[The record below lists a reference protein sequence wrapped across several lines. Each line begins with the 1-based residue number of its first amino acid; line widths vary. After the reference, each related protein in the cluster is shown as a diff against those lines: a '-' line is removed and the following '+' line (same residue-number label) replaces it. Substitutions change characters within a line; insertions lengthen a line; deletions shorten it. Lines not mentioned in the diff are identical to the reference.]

1 MLLPLASLSVHKL
14 IGSVGNDIGFASII
28 AVAILIVLYFA
39 HARET
44 TALREQLEESQQ
56 HVAGLEARV
65 AQLMQGSGMRR
76 APAPGGSMPVP
87 PPAGVRLP
95 TAPRPTAAPSP
106 TVRRVPS
113 PATAAASAGP
123 PSARTAAPDV
133 RDAGVPEPPRRNGAN
148 GVPAAP
154 AGMGAPALASA
165 TRFIAKPATANGA
178 ARAAGAAPRVA
189 GPFPSR
195 PVPRPVE
202 AAGAPGSGA
211 PPSRISSR
219 PRPANSF
226 PLLEEDPLGP
236 GWLSGR
242 LLPIAVGA
250 VALLVIVVGLVVI
263 LSSGGTSAGK
273 ASPKASASQQASSS
287 PAAAKHV
294 TQAKLPP
301 FNPAH
306 VTVAV
311 MNGTAVA
318 GLAADVGTKLAGDGY
333 KQGNITNASSQT
345 EQLSYVY
352 YLTGRDRAANLRAA
366 KHVAK
371 ALALGSSRVQPA
383 NSAVLTSCA
392 ISASGASLGSCSANV
407 VVSLGQDRASLAS
420 SSAAG

>member
-1 MLLPLASLSVHKL
+1 
-14 IGSVGNDIGFASII
+14 
-28 AVAILIVLYFA
+28 
-39 HARET
+39 
-44 TALREQLEESQQ
+44 
-56 HVAGLEARV
+56 
-65 AQLMQGSGMRR
+65 
-76 APAPGGSMPVP
+76 
-87 PPAGVRLP
+87 
-95 TAPRPTAAPSP
+95 
-106 TVRRVPS
+106 
-113 PATAAASAGP
+113 
-123 PSARTAAPDV
+123 
-133 RDAGVPEPPRRNGAN
+133 
-148 GVPAAP
+148 
-154 AGMGAPALASA
+154 
-165 TRFIAKPATANGA
+165 
-178 ARAAGAAPRVA
+178 
-189 GPFPSR
+189 
-195 PVPRPVE
+195 VPRTVE
-202 AAGAPGSGA
+202 AAGAPGTGV
-211 PPSRISSR
+211 PPRRISSS

-273 ASPKASASQQASSS
+273 ASPKAPASQQASSS
-287 PAAAKHV
+287 PTAAKHV
-294 TQAKLPP
+294 THAKLPP

-352 YLTGRDRAANLRAA
+352 YLTGKDQAANLRAA

-371 ALALGSSRVQPA
+371 ALALGPSRVQPA
-383 NSAVLTSCA
+383 SSAVLTSCA